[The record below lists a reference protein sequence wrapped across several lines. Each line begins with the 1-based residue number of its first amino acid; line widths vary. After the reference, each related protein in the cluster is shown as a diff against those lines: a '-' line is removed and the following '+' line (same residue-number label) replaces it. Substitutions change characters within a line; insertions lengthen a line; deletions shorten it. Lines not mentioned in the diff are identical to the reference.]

1 MRSASIGLSFLLAG
15 GLVLRAQE
23 QGTGSEVERQQDQT
37 IQVDVNVVNV
47 PVTVTDNEGRFIV
60 DLKKEDFE
68 VRENGELV
76 EIRYFTK
83 TTPQEEEAGT
93 VPPLRVG
100 FLVDLSN
107 TARLYYKQYKESIG
121 DLAFLLVPE
130 GGENKGFLMGYHTTV
145 DLLVD
150 TTGEPIKLAERME
163 KLKHGGGSAMLDAV
177 YGACGE
183 KLVSDPY
190 QGAGEPRKM
199 VVVVGDGHDNASKR
213 TLDEVIFACQRS
225 QVTVYAVSTVAYGF
239 HEPQESNLV
248 KMVEATGG
256 RISRPLQDIHKDT
269 IAYLSKPQDAGNFA
283 LTVGTGQYARVQ
295 LEALYKAIL
304 AISGN
309 VQSQYILGYVPP
321 TPLGGSA
328 FRKVDVK
335 VKLAAP
341 VEMHYRPGYYPPQM
355 FPGQAP

>member
-1 MRSASIGLSFLLAG
+1 MRRASVRLLLILLLGNLA
-15 GLVLRAQE
+15 LPAQE
-23 QGTGSEVERQQDQT
+23 NAPEVEPQQDET

-47 PVTVTDNEGRFIV
+47 PVTVTDNEGRFII

-68 VRENGELV
+68 VYENGQPV

-83 TTPQEEEAGT
+83 TTPAEEEAGT

-121 DLAFLLVPE
+121 DLAFMLIPE
-130 GGENKGFLMGYHTTV
+130 GGPNKGFLMGYHTTV

-150 TTGEPIKLAERME
+150 TTAEPIELAERME

-177 YGACGE
+177 YGACGD

-213 TLDEVIFACQRS
+213 TLDEVIYACQQS

-239 HEPQESNLV
+239 HEPEEANLV
-248 KMVEATGG
+248 RMVEATGG

-269 IAYLSKPQDAGNFA
+269 IAYLSKPQDAGNYA

-309 VQSQYILGYVPP
+309 AQSQYILGYAPP
-321 TPLGGSA
+321 TSFGNND
-328 FRKVDVK
+328 FRRVEVK

-355 FPGQAP
+355 FPGQTR

>member
-1 MRSASIGLSFLLAG
+1 MRSVSIGASLVFVL
-15 GLVLRAQE
+15 GLGLWAQE
-23 QGTGSEVERQQDQT
+23 NAPEVEPQQDQA

-68 VRENGELV
+68 VYENGEPV

-83 TTPQEEEAGT
+83 TTPDEEEAGT
-93 VPPLRVG
+93 VPPLRAG

-121 DLAFLLVPE
+121 DLAFLLIPE
-130 GGENKGFLMGYHTTV
+130 GGVNKGFLMGYHTTV
-145 DLLVD
+145 DLIVD
-150 TTGEPIKLAERME
+150 TTGDPYELAQKME

-177 YGACGE
+177 YRACAE

-190 QGAGEPRKM
+190 QGSGEPRKV

-213 TLDEVIFACQRS
+213 TLDEVIYACQRS

-239 HEPQESNLV
+239 HEPQEENLV
-248 KMVEATGG
+248 RMVEATGG

-269 IAYLSKPQDAGNFA
+269 LGYLSKPQDAGNYA

-295 LEALYKAIL
+295 LEALYKGIL
-304 AISGN
+304 GISGN

-321 TPLGGSA
+321 TSFDDND
-328 FRKVDVK
+328 FRKVEVK
-335 VKLAAP
+335 VKLDAP
-341 VEMHYRPGYYPPQM
+341 VQMHYRPGYYPPQM
-355 FPGQAP
+355 SPSDSR